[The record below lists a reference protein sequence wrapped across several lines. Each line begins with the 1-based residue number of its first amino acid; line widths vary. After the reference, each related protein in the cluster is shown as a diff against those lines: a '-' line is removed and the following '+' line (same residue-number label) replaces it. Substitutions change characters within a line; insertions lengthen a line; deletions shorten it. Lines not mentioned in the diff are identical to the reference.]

1 MKFSIIALISSAYAL
16 RLNADPA
23 AATTP
28 AATAPETTAPAASAD
43 EGGDTKGVVFKERPA
58 ALAATPD
65 ARGGL

>member
-1 MKFSIIALISSAYAL
+1 MKFSIIALISSVYAL

-28 AATAPETTAPAASAD
+28 AATAPAASAD

-58 ALAATPD
+58 ALAASPD